1 MYKNPSHSSAIT
13 ACLLFQRICQETGVP
28 FRVLAV
34 LKMEGKKEHH
44 TVMHC
49 ERGSL
54 ILNNANSLR
63 EALFGSMSF
72 KLPTPTP
79 DGVNNEGGL
88 GSSALREEAFIKIQ
102 SDSCGMVNSTVL
114 KLSREKYY

>member
-28 FRVLAV
+28 FRVLSV

-49 ERGSL
+49 VRGSL
-54 ILNNANSLR
+54 ILNNANSPR
-63 EALFGSMSF
+63 EAVIWQRVIQVT
-72 KLPTPTP
+72 PTPTP
-79 DGVNNEGGL
+79 DGVNNEGGWAAPHL
-88 GSSALREEAFIKIQ
+88 EER
-102 SDSCGMVNSTVL
+102 GL
-114 KLSREKYY
+114 L